1 MFARGGFSFHPA
13 RFSAYPANLP
23 NPIIPTLARPP
34 LTPII
39 PAHTR
44 YPGVGDVPV
53 FLSDQFPALLSLL
66 FPLHTKF
73 LSATPLFPLL
83 TQKQGGYTPTK
94 MSARRH
100 FLSLFSQSSHSA
112 LLLFNHLRTLSFFV
126 SNLSPTLP
134 ISSALLSQKQGVH
147 PLWSNQSLRSFTSST
162 SFTSFSSIH
171 RPFTILLPHL
181 HPSFSLSCHN
191 HPRSGDQLLHHA
203 YRYPNAYGTLLP
215 MRSAPRDSFMKR
227 VLIIEDD
234 RDIVELVRYN
244 LANEGFQVNA
254 AFDGSSGLST
264 LKKTP
269 PDLLLLD
276 LMLPKMSG
284 LDICREIRKDESLNR
299 LPVLMLTARGDEAD
313 RVVGL
318 EMGADDYVTKPF
330 SPRELI
336 ARVKAL
342 LRRAEPPVDSPRVI
356 EIGRLAIDPA
366 SYRVSHSG
374 KPVPL
379 STLEFRL
386 LYYLAS
392 RPNRVFT
399 RDQLLDAVWGTDRF
413 VTPRS
418 VDVYVRRLREKI
430 ESDPENPL
438 HLKTVRGAGYLFETR
453 AA

>member
-1 MFARGGFSFHPA
+1 MKLFFCFAFH
-13 RFSAYPANLP
+13 SH
-23 NPIIPTLARPP
+23 PIHTNVIRASQPTP
-34 LTPII
+34 
-39 PAHTR
+39 
-44 YPGVGDVPV
+44 
-53 FLSDQFPALLSLL
+53 SDQ
-66 FPLHTKF
+66 
-73 LSATPLFPLL
+73 
-83 TQKQGGYTPTK
+83 TPT
-94 MSARRH
+94 
-100 FLSLFSQSSHSA
+100 
-112 LLLFNHLRTLSFFV
+112 
-126 SNLSPTLP
+126 
-134 ISSALLSQKQGVH
+134 G
-147 PLWSNQSLRSFTSST
+147 
-162 SFTSFSSIH
+162 
-171 RPFTILLPHL
+171 
-181 HPSFSLSCHN
+181 
-191 HPRSGDQLLHHA
+191 A
-203 YRYPNAYGTLLP
+203 YRIVPPYGTLP
-215 MRSAPRDSFMKR
+215 QGRYAQRSLSMKR

-244 LANEGFQVNA
+244 LVNEGFQVSA
-254 AFDGSSGLST
+254 AFDGGTGLST

-276 LMLPKMSG
+276 LMLPKLSG
-284 LDICREIRKDESLNR
+284 LDICREVRRDDSLNR
-299 LPVLMLTARGDEAD
+299 LPILMLTARGDEAD

-330 SPRELI
+330 SPRELL

-342 LRRAEPPVDSPRVI
+342 LRRAEPPADAPRTI
-356 EIGRLAIDPA
+356 EVGKLSIDPA

-430 ESDPENPL
+430 ESDPESPI